1 MNHLDKIV
9 EHFMRMNKKLK
20 RWKRGVSALAAI
32 VVFVTTYALI
42 LPAVTLD
49 VNTAST
55 QAGIDIAESE
65 PVVTESAEEV
75 GPEEPQVEEQ
85 NEDPAEASDDEET
98 NTEDASNNDDAEPAV
113 ENDQDNTDEA
123 DDSHDVATS
132 EESSEAVSTTEN
144 SESAATAKTEET
156 VKLITGYRQLVY
168 TYVDEAY
175 EQDGND
181 DDHDDGYTVYA
192 DFGTSAKLPE
202 GVELQVTE
210 ITKESDPDAYEEYYE
225 KALSKMQDKYDEKTG
240 LSFAKFYDIAFIY
253 DGKEIEPQ
261 GMVKVRIEYN
271 EAVEV
276 RKDIN
281 VDTVHFD
288 KNNEEKPEVIDSQID
303 AKKQGEDEAMKSVKF
318 ESDQFSVYGVV
329 GAGSLTT
336 SFQST
341 DGNTYEVT
349 VYCDEAAGI
358 PLDAE
363 LKVREIEESADEYAD
378 YMADAE
384 EVMGVSA
391 GKIAY
396 SKLLDITIEKDGV
409 KIEPEAPVR
418 VEIKLLDK
426 DENTEGKS
434 LNVVHFE
441 GEDEEAKLVE
451 EPQEQDDAVVFET
464 NGFSVYGVFYTVDFE
479 YSVNG
484 KTYQFSLPGGGFVSF
499 TDLVEVLGIIGDT
512 NSEENW
518 DENGLV
524 SAENTEENAANE
536 GTEENSVNSDT
547 NTSLTLGDVE
557 VSEATR
563 KFVADVASVEFSSP
577 DLVDICKVESETT
590 VGQLKESRELECEYS
605 AELTEEQIAEINA
618 QTVEAGDWAL
628 ISVHPFTSEETL
640 TVTMMDGEVFTIRVT
655 DGQIHTFV
663 ISDSGDTYKITV
675 TYDDTTGIPADAE
688 LRVRQ
693 LTPDDDRYQ
702 EDIERSNSAL
712 LARYDQG
719 ATNPVVFDIKIIA
732 NDEEIEPIE
741 GTQVSVEITLAMD
754 AMNEETQGEDGE
766 AAEGVESADEA
777 ESEEEGYL
785 LIDGVEYTLEQT
797 EVPTTARVVHLT
809 DDGEAVVVEDMQSMV
824 DVDNNLVLRFDTE
837 AFSDYTIQGVNDN
850 NGLNGLPD
858 TIYVGDEIYMQNCS
872 DMWVTGIGSVV
883 TETKYDGDDY
893 KSVRATSPGI
903 FRICHRNDW
912 NNGSTGRPGQYNGK
926 YITILPARSE
936 GNYAGTT
943 PPATIQTV
951 SNASIGLTLNLFDYD
966 LDDYLDNRFNNKDYG
981 DHLGNFKNRG
991 INDGNALKFWGSG
1004 ITDSSYGSH
1013 NNYVEHGVTSIV
1025 SNTLNSSGYPQ
1036 VTSDAGGS
1044 GGGGN
1049 KDLSYLFTPS
1059 DGTDKKAY
1067 PNADGLFK
1075 KDGDYYV
1082 YDSDQNY
1089 AWYNPDTNKFEVYNG
1104 TYKQK
1109 SRGNGGEQASQVSD
1123 KNIGFFPFHKW
1134 DDQYD
1139 LFVNWNKNLNHHF
1152 GMSMS
1157 VDFSLPKAPKAVKD
1171 STGNPIIFE
1180 FSGDDDLWVFIDGKL
1195 AMDIGGIHQPTSGTI
1210 NFQTG
1215 VVTAN
1220 GSTQLTK
1227 NQFNSRFPDLYDGKK
1242 HTMQVFY
1249 IERGGCDSNCKI
1261 KFNMTQYGNVEFDKV
1276 DEDDQSILLSGA
1288 VFGLYKDDK
1297 CTQPLMEELN
1307 DGSRRTFIVETDE
1320 NGHAKLEDVPLGDYY
1335 LKEIHAPD
1343 GYPIA
1348 VGSDTVRVRVYVD
1361 ASGNV
1366 KTSVGGQETDAKI
1379 TNKKPTNINLGLKKE
1394 WQDADGQTVTAPE
1407 GVNATFEI
1415 KRNRTYET
1423 YTERQV
1429 QGHGEEASHL
1439 VVGWLHNNEPHIYEE
1454 YDLVAG
1460 SQATVSWS
1468 LVDEYE
1474 GKIGCILDGQEQT
1487 KPSNPNNIYSH
1498 GFTMPA
1504 AGGTT
1509 ILYIIDESDHGNA
1522 IKNINVAG
1530 SQFYGNSG
1538 GGFIHEFK
1546 TVTEPDPD
1554 FTYTG
1559 TSVTDNKVTLPVNES
1574 TWEYMFSELPALG
1587 TGMVT
1592 VEGKQQKVT
1601 YKYSYYIEEVSST
1614 APEGTVVIYKDL
1626 NGNVINSPTDAETH
1640 TSGTETVI
1648 NKVPYGYLQIKK
1660 EVTYNGSSENLTA
1673 DQKSKLAGEYKF
1685 KIYKKERCAAED
1697 AVQDPNAAADAA
1709 DKDLIVTIT
1718 IGTDGK
1724 AVVGPNTPVRLLVGN
1739 YWIKEVESSNP
1750 AMFPVNN
1757 PIAVAV
1763 TKNHTSD
1770 SPVIKS
1776 LTNNY
1781 DENNGPDKI
1790 SIDIEKKFSGL
1801 DNAAQVPQNFEVL
1814 LQYTASGQTKTVT
1827 LKNTELATGE
1837 NGEKINWSQS
1847 ADGFTWH
1854 WKVTNI
1860 PSEAKDFKI
1869 KEQNYKNAKGYDW
1882 KSATLNGSNITSTV
1896 DEWHDLIVTAPAAEL
1911 TDVTNDRRTSD
1922 SGQNT
1927 VFYLNDDDILLSK
1940 LTANQGTLVIS
1951 KQPLN
1956 LAERDAVVK
1965 GWPKQGGFKTPP
1977 HYFSIAEHPNGFSY
1991 GDKTVTFGEK
2001 NGRTIVKF
2009 TQNASAQE
2017 AVFAVNYSSEEARNS
2032 ANLVNTY
2039 EEVPITIDIVKVDKN
2054 NVVKKLPGAVF
2065 TLRQLADEAP
2075 TDNGTFNTLDGTT
2088 SSDSQPTDADGK
2100 TSFANLT
2107 HGYYEITEKK
2117 APEGY
2122 ILNGD
2127 TTFYFKIENGEVKWL
2142 EKGTGNPSTWTEKT
2156 TSDMVS
2162 FEAAKAAG
2170 TDPVTPAT
2178 NATFTVKN
2186 EPGTALPSTGGAGTG
2201 FISFLGTIMIVGAS
2215 LMLLWRRRTV

>member
-9 EHFMRMNKKLK
+9 EHFIRVNKKLK

-75 GPEEPQVEEQ
+75 GPEEPQAEEPEEVQEEQEQ
-85 NEDPAEASDDEET
+85 NEDPAEASDDEES
-98 NTEDASNNDDAEPAV
+98 NTEDASNNDDAEPAA
-113 ENDQDNTDEA
+113 ENDQDNSDETDDNHDA
-123 DDSHDVATS
+123 DTS

-156 VKLITGYRQLVY
+156 VQLITGHRQLVY
-168 TYVDEAY
+168 TYVDETY
-175 EQDGND
+175 EEDKNSDRD
-181 DDHDDGYTVYA
+181 DDQKDTHDDGYTVYA

-210 ITKESDPDAYEEYYE
+210 ITKESNPDAYEEYYE
-225 KALSKMQDKYDEKTG
+225 KALSEMQDKYDENTG

-363 LKVREIEESADEYAD
+363 LKVREIEESADEYED

-409 KIEPEAPVR
+409 KIEPEEPVR

-479 YSVNG
+479 YEVDG
-484 KTYQFSLPGGGFVSF
+484 KVYQFSLPGGGFVSF
-499 TDLVEVLGIIGDT
+499 TDLVEVLGIINDT
-512 NSEENW
+512 NSEENG
-518 DENGLV
+518 DENGAV
-524 SAENTEENAANE
+524 ITENGEENGINE
-536 GTEENSVNSDT
+536 GAEEDGIDSDT
-547 NTSLTLGDVE
+547 NTALTLGDVE

-563 KFVADVASVEFSSP
+563 KFVANVANVEFSSP
-577 DLVDICKVESETT
+577 ELVDVSKVENETT
-590 VGQLKESRELECEYS
+590 VGQIKESRGLEVEYS

-628 ISVHPFTSEETL
+628 ISLQPFESEESL
-640 TVTMMDGEVFTIRVT
+640 TVTMKDGEVFTIKVT
-655 DGQIHTFV
+655 DGQMHTYV
-663 ISDSGDTYKITV
+663 ISDSGDTYEVIV
-675 TYDDTTGIPADAE
+675 TYDDTAEIPEDAE
-688 LRVRQ
+688 LRVREIKD
-693 LTPDDDRYQ
+693 TEEKYTRN
-702 EDIERSNSAL
+702 IEASNRELQS
-712 LARYDQG
+712 QG
-719 ATNPVVFDIKIIA
+719 EPELVHPVQFDIAIVSGG
-732 NDEEIEPIE
+732 EEVEPKE
-741 GTQVSVEITLAMD
+741 GSIVNVEIRLAKSLL
-754 AMNEETQGEDGE
+754 EEDVSAEEDSAAEEEMGMILFNGQEIALDSAALTECRITHIVEDGT
-766 AAEGVESADEA
+766 AEIIDDVES
-777 ESEEEGYL
+777 S
-785 LIDGVEYTLEQT
+785 V
-797 EVPTTARVVHLT
+797 T
-809 DDGEAVVVEDMQSMV
+809 DDKVVMQ
-824 DVDNNLVLRFDTE
+824 FETE
-837 AFSDYTIQGVNDN
+837 SFSDYLFDGNEGNKLN
-850 NGLNGLPD
+850 NLPS
-858 TIYVGDEIYMQNCS
+858 TIYVGDEIYMWNQA
-872 DMWVTGIGSVV
+872 DYWVTNIGSVV
-883 TETKYDGDDY
+883 SETKHNNGWDPDGGGQARPDDDNF
-893 KSVRATSPGI
+893 KTVTAISTGT
-903 FRICHRNDW
+903 FRIYNRYNHE
-912 NNGSTGRPGQYNGK
+912 QYK
-926 YITILPARSE
+926 EIRVLPART
-936 GNYAGTT
+936 GTT
-943 PPATIQTV
+943 PPATIDTID
-951 SNASIGLTLNLFDYD
+951 NASIGLTLNLFDYD
-966 LDDYLDNRFNNKDYG
+966 LDNYLDDYFNGSSHYDNTCISDFAG
-981 DHLGNFKNRG
+981 HG
-991 INDGNALKFWGSG
+991 INSGNALKFWGSG
-1004 ITDSSYGSH
+1004 IGNNYGSL
-1013 NNYVEHGVTSIV
+1013 NQYVEHGVTSIV
-1025 SNTLNSSGYPQ
+1025 STNLNSAGYPVLSNSSG
-1036 VTSDAGGS
+1036 GS
-1044 GGGGN
+1044 GN
-1049 KDLSYLFTPS
+1049 SDLSYLFTPS

-1067 PNADGLFK
+1067 TNVNGLFK

-1082 YDSDQNY
+1082 YDSNQNY
-1089 AWYNPDTNKFEVYNG
+1089 AWYNPDTNSFEVYNG

-1109 SRGNGGEQASQVSD
+1109 VRGDGGEQASQLSD

-1134 DDQYD
+1134 DNQYD
-1139 LFVNWNKNLNHHF
+1139 LYVNWNKNLNHHF

-1157 VDFSLPKAPKAVKD
+1157 VDFSLPKDPKAVKD
-1171 STGNPIIFE
+1171 SSGKPIVFE

-1215 VVTAN
+1215 EVTVN

-1227 NQFNSRFPDLYDGKK
+1227 NQLNSRFPDLYDGKK

-1249 IERGGCDSNCKI
+1249 IERGGCDSNCEI

-1276 DEDDQSILLSGA
+1276 DEDDQSKLLSGA

-1297 CTQPLMEELN
+1297 CTQPLMEELK
-1307 DGSRRTFIVETDE
+1307 DGSWRTFIVETDE

-1348 VGSDTVRVRVYVD
+1348 VGSDTVRVSVYVD

-1423 YTERQV
+1423 YTERPV

-1454 YDLVAG
+1454 FDLVAG

-1468 LVDEYE
+1468 LTDGYE
-1474 GKIGCILDGQEQT
+1474 GKIGCILDGQEHT
-1487 KPSNPNNIYSH
+1487 KSSNPNNIYSH

-1559 TSVTDNKVTLPVNES
+1559 TSVTDNKVTLPINES

-1592 VEGKQQKVT
+1592 VDEKQQKVT

-1724 AVVGPNTPVRLLVGN
+1724 AVVGPNTPVRLLAGN

-1757 PIAVAV
+1757 PIAVEV

-1860 PSEAKDFKI
+1860 PSEAKNFKI
-1869 KEQNYKNAKGYDW
+1869 KEVNYDKTKGYDW
-1882 KSATLNGSNITSTV
+1882 KSATLNGETITSTV
-1896 DEWHDLIVTAPAAEL
+1896 NDWHDLTVTAPAAEL

-1927 VFYLNDDDILLSK
+1927 VFFLNDDDILLSK

-2054 NVVKKLPGAVF
+2054 NVGKKLPGAVF

-2088 SSDSQPTDADGK
+2088 SPDSQPTDADGK

-2142 EKGTGNPSTWTEKT
+2142 EKGTGKPSTWTEKT

-2170 TDPVTPAT
+2170 TDPITPAT

>member
-1 MNHLDKIV
+1 M
-9 EHFMRMNKKLK
+9 EHALFAKD
-20 RWKRGVSALAAI
+20 RG
-32 VVFVTTYALI
+32 I
-42 LPAVTLD
+42 LCVK
-49 VNTAST
+49 
-55 QAGIDIAESE
+55 AE
-65 PVVTESAEEV
+65 
-75 GPEEPQVEEQ
+75 
-85 NEDPAEASDDEET
+85 
-98 NTEDASNNDDAEPAV
+98 
-113 ENDQDNTDEA
+113 
-123 DDSHDVATS
+123 DDS
-132 EESSEAVSTTEN
+132 
-144 SESAATAKTEET
+144 
-156 VKLITGYRQLVY
+156 
-168 TYVDEAY
+168 
-175 EQDGND
+175 
-181 DDHDDGYTVYA
+181 
-192 DFGTSAKLPE
+192 
-202 GVELQVTE
+202 
-210 ITKESDPDAYEEYYE
+210 
-225 KALSKMQDKYDEKTG
+225 
-240 LSFAKFYDIAFIY
+240 
-253 DGKEIEPQ
+253 
-261 GMVKVRIEYN
+261 
-271 EAVEV
+271 
-276 RKDIN
+276 
-281 VDTVHFD
+281 
-288 KNNEEKPEVIDSQID
+288 
-303 AKKQGEDEAMKSVKF
+303 
-318 ESDQFSVYGVV
+318 
-329 GAGSLTT
+329 
-336 SFQST
+336 
-341 DGNTYEVT
+341 
-349 VYCDEAAGI
+349 
-358 PLDAE
+358 DAE
-363 LKVREIEESADEYAD
+363 LVQGFQCFLILRVFVLLQEGIIKLADELACLQGDLHLVRDLLDLFVY
-378 YMADAE
+378 E
-384 EVMGVSA
+384 EVEHM
-391 GKIAY
+391 
-396 SKLLDITIEKDGV
+396 
-409 KIEPEAPVR
+409 
-418 VEIKLLDK
+418 
-426 DENTEGKS
+426 
-434 LNVVHFE
+434 
-441 GEDEEAKLVE
+441 
-451 EPQEQDDAVVFET
+451 
-464 NGFSVYGVFYTVDFE
+464 VDFH
-479 YSVNG
+479 YDVDG
-484 KTYQFSLPGGGFVSF
+484 KTYDLALQGGDAVSLRELLAGLKVFEAKDADYF
-499 TDLVEVLGIIGDT
+499 M
-512 NSEENW
+512 
-518 DENGLV
+518 DEI
-524 SAENTEENAANE
+524 
-536 GTEENSVNSDT
+536 
-547 NTSLTLGDVE
+547 
-557 VSEATR
+557 
-563 KFVADVASVEFSSP
+563 KSVEFSDTS
-577 DLVDICKVESETT
+577 LVAVAHVDEDITAGE
-590 VGQLKESRELECEYS
+590 LRERLGLEAQYS
-605 AELTEEQIAEINA
+605 AEVTDEQAA
-618 QTVEAGDWAL
+618 AMDARRFKKGDWAL
-628 ISVHPFTSEETL
+628 LSLQPFDSEEAL
-640 TVTMMDGEVFTIRVT
+640 TVTMANGDVLTIKVT
-655 DGQIHTFV
+655 DAQLKKTV

-809 DDGEAVVVEDMQSMV
+809 DDGEAAVVEDMQSMV

-837 AFSDYTIQGVNDN
+837 AFSDYTIQPGNWGNVNLDS
-850 NGLNGLPD
+850 LPS
-858 TIYVGDEIYMQNCS
+858 TIYVGDEIYMQNLA
-872 DMWVTGIGSVV
+872 DYWVTGIGSVV
-883 TETKYDGDDY
+883 TETKYNNNSDNY

-903 FRICHRNDW
+903 FRICYKKNW
-912 NNGSTGRPGQYNGK
+912 NNGNTGYNGQYNGK

-943 PPATIQTV
+943 PPATIETV

-981 DHLGNFKNRG
+981 STEGGFVGHG

-1036 VTSDAGGS
+1036 VASNAGNS

-1089 AWYNPDTNKFEVYNG
+1089 AWYNPDTNSFEVYNG

-1109 SRGNGGEQASQVSD
+1109 LRGDGGEQASQVST

-1157 VDFSLPKAPKAVKD
+1157 VDFSLPKDPKAVKD
-1171 STGNPIIFE
+1171 SSGNPIIFE

-1215 VVTAN
+1215 VVTVN

-1297 CTQPLMEELN
+1297 CTQPLMEELK

-1348 VGSDTVRVRVYVD
+1348 VGSDTVRVRVYLD

-1379 TNKKPTNINLGLKKE
+1379 TNKKPANINLGLNKE
-1394 WQDADGQTVTAPE
+1394 WQDADGQTIAAPE

-1423 YTERQV
+1423 YTERPV

-1439 VVGWLHNNEPHIYEE
+1439 VVGWLHNNEPHVYEE

-1468 LVDEYE
+1468 LTDGYE
-1474 GKIGCILDGQEQT
+1474 GKIGCLLDGQEQT
-1487 KPSNPNNIYSH
+1487 KSSNPNNTYSH

-1546 TVTEPDPD
+1546 TVTEPDSD

-1559 TSVTDNKVTLPVNES
+1559 TSVTDNKVKLPINES
-1574 TWEYMFSELPALG
+1574 TWDYMFSELPALG

-1592 VEGKQQKVT
+1592 VDGKQQKVT

-1626 NGNVINSPTDAETH
+1626 RGNVINSPTDAETH
-1640 TSGTETVI
+1640 TSGIETVI

-1673 DQKSKLAGEYKF
+1673 AQKSKLAGEYKF

-1724 AVVGPNTPVRLLVGN
+1724 AVVGPNTPVRLLAGN

-1763 TKNHTSD
+1763 TKDHTTD
-1770 SPVIKS
+1770 HPTIQS

-1814 LQYTASGQTKTVT
+1814 LQYTLSGQTKEVT

-1837 NGEKINWSQS
+1837 NGERITWSQS
-1847 ADGFTWH
+1847 TDGFTWH

-1860 PSEAKDFKI
+1860 PSEADNFKI
-1869 KEQNYKNAKGYDW
+1869 KEQNYDNAKGYDW

-1896 DEWHDLIVTAPAAEL
+1896 NEWHDLTVTAPAAEL

-1927 VFYLNDDDILLSK
+1927 VFYLDDDDILLSK

-1965 GWPKQGGFKTPP
+1965 GWPQQGGFKTPP

-1991 GDKTVTFGEK
+1991 GDKTITFGEK

-2017 AVFAVNYSSEEARNS
+2017 AVFAVTYNSEEARNN

-2039 EEVPITIDIVKVDKN
+2039 EEVPVTIDIVKVDEN
-2054 NVVKKLPGAVF
+2054 DNTKKLPGAIF
-2065 TLRQLADEAP
+2065 TLRQLKDAEP
-2075 TDNGTFNTLDGTT
+2075 SSSGTIDTMDGTAPRD
-2088 SSDSQPTDADGK
+2088 SDPTDADGK
-2100 TSFANLT
+2100 TSFGNLT
-2107 HGYYEITEKK
+2107 RGYYEVTEKQ

-2122 ILNGD
+2122 VLTSQNP
-2127 TTFYFKIENGEVKWL
+2127 FYFKVENGQIKWL
-2142 EKGTGNPSTWTEKT
+2142 EKGEGKPSTWRDATQ
-2156 TSDMVS
+2156 DDIVS
-2162 FEAAKAAG
+2162 FTAATPASG
-2170 TDPVTPAT
+2170 TQAAT

-2186 EPGTALPSTGGAGTG
+2186 EPGAELPAAGGLGNTVTNILGAMA
-2201 FISFLGTIMIVGAS
+2201 ISAVVFTNL
-2215 LMLLWRRRTV
+2215 LMRRREFGYAIVSGSVGRRTKAHRRPRRRDDRH